1 MKGAMIQGLRSLPVY
16 LALLWLPGVDA
27 AQKQGRALEY
37 EVAPCCSPC
46 AAVNNRANY
55 NTGFLSIFPILMRGK
70 DDWLFR
76 SDVELMTAFGPTP
89 EGLRHLKT
97 FSDLLK
103 QRGTQLVVIYHPTR
117 GLVHLSRLPDSAG
130 YDYAAASANYRQA
143 LERFRGI
150 GIVAPDLTPLLN
162 EPVQQH
168 EYFFR
173 RDHHWTP
180 YGAERVARLVAA
192 ELRNHPQ
199 YQPLEKRGFSNHRI
213 GLMKKTGTLQRAWQR
228 LCADTFADQY
238 VDEFVSEAA
247 EQLAGGNQQEQLF
260 GDKLPSTVLVGTSYS
275 GGEVNYNFEGYLK
288 EYLGLDILNEA
299 MAGGGAYDAMT
310 RYLLSDE
317 YRKQAPAF
325 LLWEV
330 PSYHDLSKEVFYRQA
345 HALIGNGCV
354 GKPAALARTTRLR
367 PGRNE
372 ILFNGGG
379 ELKDLRGGNYLLDM
393 KFDNPLARDIDAT
406 IWYVNGRHEQV
417 DIRHGISIDSR
428 GRFTLALR
436 EDGEWKDFNFLS
448 VDLNVEPPLPAASI
462 TATLCK
468 DIPTP
473 AASRVVAR

>member
-1 MKGAMIQGLRSLPVY
+1 MKMRRRGFLIHPALPP
-16 LALLWLPGVDA
+16 ALLWLLLFLPGTGG
-27 AQKQGRALEY
+27 AQERALEY
-37 EVAPCCSPC
+37 KVTPCCSPC

-76 SDVELMTAFGPTP
+76 SEVELMTAFGPTA
-89 EGLRHLKT
+89 EGLRQLKV

-103 QRGTQLVVIYHPTR
+103 ARGTQLVVIYHPTR
-117 GLVHLSRLPDSAG
+117 GLVHLSKLPDSVDF
-130 YDYAAASANYRQA
+130 DYAAASANYRQA
-143 LERFRGI
+143 LERFRSI
-150 GIVAPDLTPLLN
+150 GVIAPDLTPLLN
-162 EPVQQH
+162 EPPQKH

-180 YGAERVARLVAA
+180 YGAERVARLVAD

-199 YQPLEKRGFSNHRI
+199 YQSLERRSFANRRA

-238 VDEFVSEAA
+238 VDEFVSEAV
-247 EQLAGGNQQEQLF
+247 EQVAGGNQQELLF
-260 GDKLPSTVLVGTSYS
+260 GNKLPSTTLVGTSYS

-288 EYLGLDILNEA
+288 EYLGIDILNEA
-299 MAGGGAYDAMT
+299 MAGGGAYDAMI
-310 RYLLSDE
+310 RYLLSE
-317 YRKQAPAF
+317 GFRTQAPKF

-330 PSYHDLSKEVFYRQA
+330 PAYHDLSKEMFYRQVY
-345 HALIGNGCV
+345 ALIGNGCA
-354 GKPAALARTTRLR
+354 GKPVALAKTTRLR

-379 ELKDLRGGNYLLDM
+379 ELKDIRGGNYVLDM
-393 KFDNPLARDIDAT
+393 KFDNPLARDINAT
-406 IWYVNGRHEQV
+406 IWYVNGRHERV
-417 DIRHGISIDSR
+417 AIRHGVSVDSR
-428 GRFTLALR
+428 GHFMVALR
-436 EDGEWKDFNFLS
+436 NDAEWKAFNFLS

-468 DIPTP
+468 DIP
-473 AASRVVAR
+473 AAAPVVSR

>member
-1 MKGAMIQGLRSLPVY
+1 
-16 LALLWLPGVDA
+16 
-27 AQKQGRALEY
+27 
-37 EVAPCCSPC
+37 
-46 AAVNNRANY
+46 
-55 NTGFLSIFPILMRGK
+55 MRGK

-76 SDVELMTAFGPTP
+76 SEVELMTAFGPTAD
-89 EGLRHLKT
+89 GLRQLKV

-103 QRGTQLVVIYHPTR
+103 ERGTQLVVIYHPTR
-117 GLVHLSRLPDSAG
+117 GLVHRSRLPESIN

-150 GIVAPDLTPLLN
+150 GIIAPDLTPLLD
-162 EPVQQH
+162 EPEQEH

-199 YQPLEKRGFSNHRI
+199 YQSLEKRRFSNRRI

-238 VDEFVSEAA
+238 VDEFVSES
-247 EQLAGGNQQEQLF
+247 GGNRQELLF
-260 GDKLPSTVLVGTSYS
+260 GNKLPAVTLIGTSYS
-275 GGEVNYNFEGYLK
+275 GGEVNYNFDGYLK
-288 EYLGLDILNEA
+288 QYLGVDILNEA
-299 MAGGGAYDAMT
+299 MAGGGAYDAMI
-310 RYLLSDE
+310 RYVMSDGF
-317 YRKQAPAF
+317 RTQAPKF

-330 PSYHDLSKEVFYRQA
+330 PSYHDLSREMFYRQVY
-345 HALIGNGCV
+345 ALIGNGCD
-354 GKPAALARTTRLR
+354 GKPAVLAGTKRLR

-379 ELKDLRGGNYLLDM
+379 ELKDLRGGNYVLDL
-393 KFDNPLARDIDAT
+393 KFDNPPARDIDAA
-406 IWYVNGRHEQV
+406 IWYVNGRRERV
-417 DIRHGISIDSR
+417 TLRHGISIDSR
-428 GRFTLALR
+428 GRFMVALR
-436 EDGEWKDFNFLS
+436 NDAEWKDFNFLS

-468 DIPTP
+468 AIP
-473 AASRVVAR
+473 AAAGSRVVAR